1 MNAIL
6 ASLDALST
14 VLLVLMLGVA
24 VFNLFTMPRL
34 ERFEGATPRAPVS
47 LLIPARD
54 EAIVL
59 AANLP
64 QLSDI
69 GDDLLEILVLND
81 GSRDQTAEVVR
92 RAAGDDPRIRLV
104 DGEPLP
110 AGWLGKNWGCWQLA
124 AAARSE
130 YLVFCDADVAV
141 AAGALDAT
149 VNLLAAHDDVV
160 TALPRQRS
168 TSLSA
173 RVVVP
178 FFTQLPIFLLLPVA
192 LVRRLRSSA
201 ISAGNGQWLAFR
213 RSTYAAIG
221 GHAAIRSEVVEDVAL
236 VRLAKRHG
244 ARARVVLAQ
253 SSLAA
258 WTYASWEE
266 VEEGFAK
273 NAFRLVGGRA
283 GGFAA
288 AVAIFYLATLHP
300 FLAALAGGNHLP
312 LLLLLS
318 LRVAGAALFHHGP
331 AAVLLHPV
339 GALLALWIGGL
350 SAWRSWTGTLSWRG
364 RSLPPGS
371 GRAVFERRSTN
382 ADGHAPEDATVEWA
396 PPPWRSAPSGES
408 PGQPEPG
415 FVDQRPEVSR
425 RPESDE

>member
-1 MNAIL
+1 MNTIL
-6 ASLDALST
+6 ASLDAIST

-34 ERFEGATPRAPVS
+34 ERFEGAAPRVPVS

-64 QLSDI
+64 RLSHV
-69 GDDLLEILVLND
+69 GDDLLEILVLDD
-81 GSRDQTAEVVR
+81 GSRDGTAEVVR

-104 DGEPLP
+104 DGAPLP

-130 YLVFCDADVAV
+130 FLVFCDADVAIT
-141 AAGALDAT
+141 AGALDAT
-149 VNLLAAHDDVV
+149 VNLLAGHDDLV

-168 TSLSA
+168 ASLSA

-283 GGFAA
+283 EGFAA
-288 AVAIFYLATLHP
+288 AVVIFYLASLHP

-331 AAVLLHPV
+331 VAVLLHPV

-350 SAWRSWTGTLSWRG
+350 SAWRSWAGTLSWRG

-371 GRAVFERRSTN
+371 GRAGSDRRSTN
-382 ADGHAPEDATVEWA
+382 AGGHAPQDTTVEWA
-396 PPPWRSAPSGES
+396 PSPWRSAPSGES

-415 FVDQRPEVSR
+415 FVDQRPEVNR